1 MHELSIAQN
10 ILDLVKENIPEGDD
24 VKVKNVNLILGE
36 ISGVI
41 PESLEFCFEV
51 ITKGTPL
58 EGVMLKIERIPV
70 TARCNK
76 CVLEFKVENL
86 FFLCPECGS
95 SDVKILTGTEMQVS
109 EIEIDD

>member
-10 ILDLVKENIPEGDD
+10 IFDLVEENVSGKDRI
-24 VKVKNVNLILGE
+24 KVININLRLGE

-51 ITKGTPL
+51 ITKGTQL
-58 EGVMLKIERIPV
+58 ENALLKIEKIPL
-70 TARCNK
+70 TAKCNS
-76 CVLEFKVENL
+76 CSLEFCIKNL
-86 FFLCPECGS
+86 IFFCPGCDS
-95 SDVKILTGTEMQVS
+95 SDIKILTGTEMQVS

>member
-10 ILDLVKENIPEGDD
+10 IFALVKENVDD
-24 VKVKNVNLILGE
+24 DAHVKNVYLKLGD

-41 PESLEFCFEV
+41 PDSLEFCFDV
-51 ITKGTPL
+51 ITKGTEL
-58 EGVMLKIERIPV
+58 EEAKLIIEKIPV
-70 TARCNK
+70 TAKCNK
-76 CVLEFKVENL
+76 CVLEFSVENL

-95 SDVKILTGTEMQVS
+95 SDIKILTGTDMQVT